1 MTHPDLAANLWVNA
15 GEIPGNGIDDDSNG
29 VVDDVNGFNGVD
41 GTGNITVRS
50 RACMRTGAHEAPR
63 TGPLIFAETGMQ
75 PRLMLA
81 VTRIGTG
88 MCPMEYSSTRVLLE
102 MAPYKSFLPRF
113 QLQSQRSGVMHFT
126 GAQDADGHGTH
137 CAGSVGAVANNALG
151 VAGVAGR
158 VRLLGCKAIA
168 GLDGHLV
175 TSAAVRCLEYC
186 ASAGAHITSNSWGG
200 QVRF

>member
-1 MTHPDLAANLWVNA
+1 MQQ
-15 GEIPGNGIDDDSNG
+15 
-29 VVDDVNGFNGVD
+29 
-41 GTGNITVRS
+41 VRS
-50 RACMRTGAHEAPR
+50 LGAGTFWQASGTRAAELP
-63 TGPLIFAETGMQ
+63 TGPESYSPDVQVVCPDRHPAHMRPKLPTS
-75 PRLMLA
+75 PDTRSSA
-81 VTRIGTG
+81 V
-88 MCPMEYSSTRVLLE
+88 
-102 MAPYKSFLPRF
+102 
-113 QLQSQRSGVMHFT
+113 
-126 GAQDADGHGTH
+126 QDADGHGTH

-200 QVRF
+200 QVRPLKPRVLCRFHNRSSWPFKLLGLLSVCQALCNALSRHAAP

>member
-1 MTHPDLAANLWVNA
+1 
-15 GEIPGNGIDDDSNG
+15 
-29 VVDDVNGFNGVD
+29 
-41 GTGNITVRS
+41 
-50 RACMRTGAHEAPR
+50 
-63 TGPLIFAETGMQ
+63 
-75 PRLMLA
+75 
-81 VTRIGTG
+81 
-88 MCPMEYSSTRVLLE
+88 
-102 MAPYKSFLPRF
+102 MAW
-113 QLQSQRSGVMHFT
+113 
-126 GAQDADGHGTH
+126 QDADGHGTH

-200 QVRF
+200 QVRQRRLQGFVPSRVIMAARMLAKSCGVHSGR